1 MGQKVLGA
9 GILLLFGMLVF
20 AQTNMPQS
28 DEISGAAVSGIAA
41 MPPLE
46 LLRPRYGEEPRF
58 PQDFVIGTL
67 GRGNASEESYRYALL
82 LTGGL
87 AAGNGIVQ
95 GVHFPEQK
103 RLSIVQN
110 LSGLGMV
117 RSWRVGGG
125 RIEPDGSVSF
135 LIRFLGRERSIT
147 GELYL
152 RQAPAAH
159 EQQHHI
165 TEIAETEITEIEVF
179 DAAEGEYAALTPLEI
194 EPVYWWL
201 VDDVLL
207 EPPRGLAE
215 GRFGPGGG
223 DMTPYERFF

>member
-1 MGQKVLGA
+1 MVLGQKILSA
-9 GILLLFGMLVF
+9 GILFLFGILVL
-20 AQTNMPQS
+20 AQTGIPQS
-28 DEISGAAVSGIAA
+28 DEASGATA

-58 PQDFVIGTL
+58 PQDFVIGAL
-67 GRGNASEESYRYALL
+67 GRGDASEESYRYALL
-82 LTGGL
+82 LTAGL
-87 AAGNGIVQ
+87 AGGNGAVR
-95 GVHFPEQK
+95 GVRFPEQK
-103 RLSIVQN
+103 RLSIVHS

-152 RQAPAAH
+152 RQAEPPAAQ
-159 EQQHHI
+159 EQQRQ
-165 TEIAETEITEIEVF
+165 ITEIEVF
-179 DAAEGEYAALTPLEI
+179 DAAEGEYTTQSPPET

-201 VDDVLL
+201 VDDLLL

-215 GRFGPGGG
+215 GRFGPRGA